1 MTITTKRSLIA
12 LLLSLVLVVSLFT
25 VGIFADESK
34 DTDDAE
40 STTVAEKEE
49 TTEKK
54 EETSKKNDAD
64 KKEEETTESAAVK
77 KVKDSLIINGII
89 IGVIVL
95 IGVVLIIRFRKKLGG
110 FLSSV
115 KSEFKRITWS
125 SKENTRK
132 SFLVVIVVAIA
143 VALMLWLIDI
153 AFNTGISELT
163 KLFNK

>member
-25 VGIFADESK
+25 VGIFADDSEEA
-34 DTDDAE
+34 DTAE

-54 EETSKKNDAD
+54 AEETTKKT
-64 KKEEETTESAAVK
+64 EETTESATVK
-77 KVKDSLIINGII
+77 RVKDSLIINGII

>member
-1 MTITTKRSLIA
+1 MTVTTKRSLIA

-54 EETSKKNDAD
+54 AEETT
-64 KKEEETTESAAVK
+64 KEEETTESAAVK
-77 KVKDSLIINGII
+77 RVKDSLIINGII
-89 IGVIVL
+89 IGVIIL

-132 SFLVVIVVAIA
+132 SFLVVIVVAVA

>member
-25 VGIFADESK
+25 VGIFADEAK

-54 EETSKKNDAD
+54 EETSKKNDAE

>member
-1 MTITTKRSLIA
+1 MTFTNKRSLIA

-25 VGIFADESK
+25 VGIFAD
-34 DTDDAE
+34 DAE
-40 STTVAEKEE
+40 SSDNTEITSAADEESTETKAAGSSEKNDKEE
-49 TTEKK
+49 
-54 EETSKKNDAD
+54 
-64 KKEEETTESAAVK
+64 KEEETTESVLVK
-77 KVKDSLIINGII
+77 RTKDSLIINGII
-89 IGVIVL
+89 IGVLVI
-95 IGVVLIIRFRKKLGG
+95 IGVVIIIRFRKKLGG

-132 SFLVVIVVAIA
+132 SFLVVIVVAVA

-163 KLFNK
+163 KLF